1 MATNPIRREEIAA
14 APHVLLDAPVRRVT
28 LLEDRAQV
36 GREGRLRLA
45 AGSHRLKVTSIAP
58 VIADRSV
65 VARGGNGV
73 RVDETR
79 VTRRWLI
86 GAAEKPADAAR
97 LEEESATL
105 LSEIRFRQ
113 LLLQLAGEKQTSYDE
128 AAQLLVE
135 GIARE
140 MPFAKEFETRWQ
152 TELAALFDR
161 GREAEAAVRTAKLE
175 MRELRSRLD
184 ALRLR
189 AVATGRLDH
198 VLLTELEIEVT
209 VETAAEHAI
218 TVDYMVPCALWRPIH
233 RATLA
238 SEAGTVR
245 FECEG
250 AVWQRTGEDWIDVDL
265 SFSTAR
271 STQRSEPPVMSDDWL
286 RVQKKQEKKVVVGVR
301 EQEIATT
308 GEDQSG
314 AGAGGGSTDLP
325 GVDDGGETRKL
336 GAARKATIPSDGRLH
351 RVPIFSFET
360 PAEVDRIARP
370 ERSPLVHLRS
380 RQPNASKQPLLAGP
394 LELLRDSGF
403 VGRSKV
409 EFVAPGETFAI
420 GWGGED
426 SLRIKRDRHT
436 HRETA
441 KLTGKQTITHTVE
454 LYLSNLADIAA
465 AFRLEE
471 RIPVSEIEKVTVT
484 IDEKETSPKAAADEQ
499 GIVGWNIALPP
510 KGTQKIRL
518 VYVLVASSD
527 VQGL

>member
-1 MATNPIRREEIAA
+1 MATNPIRTETPAP

-36 GREGRLRLA
+36 GREGRVRLP
-45 AGSHRLKVTSIAP
+45 AGSHRLKVANVAP

-65 VARGGNGV
+65 VARGGTGV

-79 VTRRWLI
+79 VTRRWRI
-86 GAAEKPADAAR
+86 GAAEKPADAAQ
-97 LEEESATL
+97 LEEEAAKL
-105 LSEIRFRQ
+105 VSEIRFRQ
-113 LLLQLAGEKQTSYDE
+113 MLLQLAGEKLSSFDE

-140 MPFAKEFETRWQ
+140 MPFAKQLEARWES
-152 TELAALFDR
+152 ELAALFER
-161 GREAEAAVRTAKLE
+161 GREADTAVRAAKIE
-175 MRELRSRLD
+175 MRELRSKLD
-184 ALRLR
+184 ALRVR
-189 AVATGRLDH
+189 AAATGRVDH
-198 VLLTELEIEVT
+198 VLLTELELEVT
-209 VETAAEHAI
+209 VEGAGEHDVTI
-218 TVDYMVPCALWRPIH
+218 DYMVPCALWRPIH

-238 SEAGTVR
+238 SKQASLR

-250 AVWQRTGEDWIDVDL
+250 AVWQRTGEDWVDVDL

-271 STQRSEPPVMSDDWL
+271 STQRSEPPVMSDDRL

-308 GEDQSG
+308 GEDQDES
-314 AGAGGGSTDLP
+314 GGGGGGTDLP
-325 GVDDGGETRKL
+325 GVDDGGETRRL
-336 GAARKATIPSDGRLH
+336 GGARKATIPSDGRLY
-351 RVPIFSFET
+351 RVPIFSFEA
-360 PAEVDRIARP
+360 PAQIDRIARP

-394 LELLRDSGF
+394 LELLRDSGY

-409 EFVAPGETFAI
+409 EFVAAGETFAI

-426 SLRIKRDRHT
+426 SIRVKRERHT

-454 LYLSNLADIAA
+454 LFLSNLAETAA
-465 AFRLEE
+465 SFRLEE

-484 IDEKETSPKAAADEQ
+484 IDEKETSPKAAADDQ
-499 GIVGWNIALPP
+499 GIVGWNIALAP
-510 KGTQKIRL
+510 KGTQKVRL